1 MTRKGKKVVWSWL
14 LSILILAGAGL
25 FYYQY
30 MHKGRQPE
38 QPLVVKK
45 VQPVD
50 KKALSP
56 ALPGTVQEEKK
67 TSPAPAGS
75 PDDNAKASPGQDY
88 CSQLDKNLSDFFQYL
103 DRKKYVQHLYPE
115 TPCRTLF
122 KKTLRRVG
130 TRTPIPAGEGIDPK
144 FMIGNIYHFY
154 RSLDKKEL
162 RLIREVLINERDTME
177 LNLDLFYRWVTSG
190 ERCPKSDIRRPSA
203 EVLYRYA
210 GFFLNTV
217 GGRAYLFRRTPSI
230 RLIISYY
237 SVLIV
242 YEADKQ
248 GKNNYGIDIF
258 PLLPTLIDEMERA
271 DHLQLQDEYI
281 HRLSEIERYYQQRR

>member
-1 MTRKGKKVVWSWL
+1 MTRKGKKLVWSWL

-38 QPLVVKK
+38 KPLVVKE
-45 VQPVD
+45 VQPVET
-50 KKALSP
+50 KASAR
-56 ALPGTVQEEKK
+56 ALPGTVREEKK
-67 TSPAPAGS
+67 APLFPSGGT
-75 PDDNAKASPGQDY
+75 DNTAKASPGQDY
-88 CSQLDKNLSDFFQYL
+88 CSQLDKNLSDFFLYL
-103 DRKKYVQHLYPE
+103 DKKKYVQHLYPE
-115 TPCRTLF
+115 KPCRTLF
-122 KKTLRRVG
+122 KKILRQVVA
-130 TRTPIPAGEGIDPK
+130 RTPVPAGEGIDPK
-144 FMIGNIYHFY
+144 FIISNIYHFY
-154 RSLDKKEL
+154 RSLDRKEL
-162 RLIREVLINERDTME
+162 RLIREVLINEQDSME
-177 LNLDLFYRWVTSG
+177 LNLELFYRWVSSG
-190 ERCPKSDIRRPSA
+190 ERCPKSNIRRPSA
-203 EVLYRYA
+203 GVLYRYA

-242 YEADKQ
+242 CEADKQ
-248 GKNNYGIDIF
+248 GKNEYGIDIF
-258 PLLPTLIDEMERA
+258 PLIPNLIDEMERA